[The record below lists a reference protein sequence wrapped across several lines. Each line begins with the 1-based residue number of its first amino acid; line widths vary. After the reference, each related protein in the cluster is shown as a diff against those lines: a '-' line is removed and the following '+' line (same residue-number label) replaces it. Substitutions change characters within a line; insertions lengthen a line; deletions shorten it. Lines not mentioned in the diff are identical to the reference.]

1 MIRRPPRS
9 TRTDTL
15 FPYTTLFR
23 SAHLISASSANYD
36 AILLDVDNGPD
47 GLTRKANDGL
57 YSFTGLKAAE
67 RALRPGGVLAIWS
80 SAPDSAFSQRLR
92 QTGFHVEEVVERA
105 RGGRGGA
112 RHIIWLATK
121 RSEET
126 TSELQT
132 LMRLSY

>member
-1 MIRRPPRS
+1 MR
-9 TRTDTL
+9 
-15 FPYTTLFR
+15 
-23 SAHLISASSANYD
+23 ISDWSS
-36 AILLDVDNGPD
+36 DVCSSDLNGPD

-112 RHIIWLATK
+112 RHIIWRAQQAANYF
-121 RSEET
+121 RQT
-126 TSELQT
+126 TAGSHNPD
-132 LMRLSY
+132 